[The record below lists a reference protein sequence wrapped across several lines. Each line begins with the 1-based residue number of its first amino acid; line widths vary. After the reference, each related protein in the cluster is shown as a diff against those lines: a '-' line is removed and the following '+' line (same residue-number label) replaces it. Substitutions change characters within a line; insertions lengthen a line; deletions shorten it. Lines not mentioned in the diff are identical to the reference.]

1 MLMTLL
7 ELEKMGCLFRVGS
20 DVKPAD
26 QDKQGTVRILY
37 LADIG
42 EFSVCHRTE
51 RFLTTQKAKTLKY
64 IFLKSADILIARCPH
79 PLGRTSLFE
88 PSKGECVTI
97 GDVLIFRNVL
107 KQVDSR
113 YLCYYLN
120 SPNVRAQI
128 NTFSKGSF
136 RDRISKEQIGSIK
149 VHLPTIEVQQRVAS
163 EIKFIFGECDSA
175 IAEIQKINRMIEHY
189 RESILNSAIQG
200 HLVPSNNLAVSKPDA
215 SLPNTDMPFALPPTW
230 TWVRLGQLL
239 LFSLNPCVDKSRH
252 LTSDIQMLGI
262 DYIRTNAYNFS
273 PIEKT
278 NKPHAFE
285 PHLEAGD
292 LLFYCSNHKVNL
304 KRCIVF
310 KGDPALVHCQHDLFR
325 LRFDQ
330 KCIEPHFMAVMI
342 NAIFDSHWLKTSR
355 QPISTITLRTL
366 CTLPIALPP
375 YADQKRIVAML
386 QNTLDPLKTHI
397 DTLLAQTKN
406 LHFLKEQI
414 LNQFFKEGS
423 I

>member
-1 MLMTLL
+1 MRMTLL
-7 ELEKMGCLFRVGS
+7 ELEKMGCLFRGGS

-26 QDKQGTVRILY
+26 QDEYGRVRILY

-42 EFSVCHRTE
+42 EFSVRYRTE
-51 RFLTTQKAKTLKY
+51 RFLTYQNAKTLNC
-64 IFLKSADILIARCPH
+64 IFLKPGDILIARCPH

-88 PSKGECVTI
+88 SSNVESVTI

-107 KQVDSR
+107 KHIDSR

-120 SPNVRAQI
+120 SPIVRAQI
-128 NTFSKGSF
+128 NRFSKGSF

-149 VHLPTIEVQQRVAS
+149 LCLPKIEAQRRIAS
-163 EIKFIFGECDSA
+163 EIRFIFGECDSA
-175 IAEIQKINRMIEHY
+175 IAEIEKTNQMIKRY
-189 RESILNSAIQG
+189 RESVLNSAIQG
-200 HLVPSNNLAVSKPDA
+200 RLVPTNNLSVSKPA
-215 SLPNTDMPFALPPTW
+215 CPMLNTDMPFALPPTW
-230 TWVRLGQLL
+230 TWVRLSQLL
-239 LFSLNPCVDKSRH
+239 LSSLSPCVDKSRH
-252 LTSDIQMLGI
+252 LTSGIQMLGI
-262 DYIRTNAYNFS
+262 DYIRANACNFS
-273 PIEKT
+273 PIEKINT
-278 NKPHAFE
+278 PRAFE
-285 PHLEAGD
+285 PHLESGD
-292 LLFYCSNHKVNL
+292 LLFYYSNHKVNL

-310 KGDPALVHCQHDLFR
+310 KGNPASVHCRHDLIR

-330 KCIEPHFMAVMI
+330 SCIEPHFMALMI

-366 CTLPIALPP
+366 CDLPIALPP
-375 YADQKRIVAML
+375 YAEQKCIVTLL

>member
-1 MLMTLL
+1 MTLL

-37 LADIG
+37 LADVG
-42 EFSVCHRTE
+42 EFSVRYRTE
-51 RFLTTQKAKTLKY
+51 RFLTHEKAKTLKY
-64 IFLKSADILIARCPH
+64 IFLKPGDILIARCPH
-79 PLGRTSLFE
+79 PLGRACLFE
-88 PSKGECVTI
+88 SRKRESVTI

-107 KQVDSR
+107 KNVDSL

-120 SPNVRAQI
+120 LPIVREQI
-128 NTFSKGSF
+128 NAFSKGSF

-149 VHLPTIEVQQRVAS
+149 LYLPTIETQQRISS
-163 EIKFIFGECDSA
+163 EIRFIFGECDSA
-175 IAEIQKINRMIEHY
+175 MSEIQKTNQTIERY

-200 HLVPSNNLAVSKPDA
+200 RLALSNNLAVSKPDE

-239 LFSLNPCVDKSRH
+239 LSSLNPCVDKSRH

-262 DYIRTNAYNFS
+262 DYIRANAYNFS

-278 NKPHAFE
+278 NKPYAFE
-285 PHLEAGD
+285 PHLESGD

-330 KCIEPHFMAVMI
+330 KCIEPHFMAIMI
-342 NAIFDSHWLKTSR
+342 NAIFDSQWLKTSG
-355 QPISTITLRTL
+355 QSIATITLRTL

-375 YADQKRIVAML
+375 YAEQLRIVTAL
-386 QNTLDPLKTHI
+386 QNTLDPVKTHI
-397 DTLLAQTKN
+397 DTLLAQEKH
-406 LHFLKEQI
+406 LHFLKEKI

-423 I
+423 L

>member
-1 MLMTLL
+1 MTLL

-26 QDKQGTVRILY
+26 QDKQGGVRILY

-42 EFSVCHRTE
+42 ELNVRYRTE
-51 RFLTTQKAKTLKY
+51 RFLTTQKAETLKC
-64 IFLKSADILIARCPH
+64 IFLKPGDILIARCPH

-88 PSKGECVTI
+88 PSKGESVTI

-107 KQVDSR
+107 KQVDPR

-128 NTFSKGSF
+128 NAFSKGSF
-136 RDRISKEQIGSIK
+136 RDRISKEQIGGIK
-149 VHLPTIEVQQRVAS
+149 LCLPKVEAQQRIAS
-163 EIKFIFGECDSA
+163 EIRFIFGECDSA
-175 IAEIQKINRMIEHY
+175 IAEIQKTNRTIERY
-189 RESILNSAIQG
+189 RESILNAAIRG
-200 HLVPSNNLAVSKPDA
+200 HLAPSNNLAVSKPDA
-215 SLPNTDMPFALPPTW
+215 SLPNMDMPFALPPTW

-239 LFSLNPCVDKSRH
+239 LSFLNPCVDESRH

-262 DYIRTNAYNFS
+262 DYIRANACNFS

-278 NKPHAFE
+278 NKSRTFE

-310 KGDPALVHCQHDLFR
+310 KGDPALVHCQHDLIR

-330 KCIEPHFMAVMI
+330 KCIEPHFMAIMI
-342 NAIFDSHWLKTSR
+342 NAIFDSHWLKISR
-355 QPISTITLRTL
+355 QPISSITLRTL
-366 CTLPIALPP
+366 CDLPIALPP
-375 YADQKRIVAML
+375 YAEQKRIVAVL
-386 QNTLDPLKTHI
+386 QNTLEPVKIHI
-397 DTLLAQTKN
+397 DTLLAQGKH
-406 LHFLKEQI
+406 LQFLKEQI

-423 I
+423 L